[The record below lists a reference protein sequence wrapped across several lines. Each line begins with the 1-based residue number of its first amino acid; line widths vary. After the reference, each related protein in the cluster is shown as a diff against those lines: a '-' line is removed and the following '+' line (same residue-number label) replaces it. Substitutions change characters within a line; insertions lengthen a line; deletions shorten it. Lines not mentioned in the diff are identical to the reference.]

1 MGLINNDTFTFKSG
15 ATAQSTYL
23 KVSGPAFMVQDSTS
37 PTGYMATTTL
47 ETYYDK
53 QARTAGKA
61 PMQIENLQ
69 LPVDP
74 SGVYAIIFGG
84 LKQKFV
90 NCSDVLDLDPGTPEN
105 TAAAEQPAYTHP
117 PPAQPAETPSAA
129 EQLADSN
136 PAPAP
141 APAPTPAPAQPADAP
156 AAPQA
161 ADATSTTNNT
171 APSDVPPSTASEIT
185 PDAADTTSAPQST
198 DADETPKSEHTTSA
212 PQSAATDTQTAP
224 ASTA

>member
-90 NCSDVLDLDPGTPEN
+90 NCSDVLDLDPGTPDT

-117 PPAQPAETPSAA
+117 PPAQPVDTPPPAEH
-129 EQLADSN
+129 LADTT
-136 PAPAP
+136 P
-141 APAPTPAPAQPADAP
+141 APAPTQPADAP
-156 AAPQA
+156 AAAQA
-161 ADATSTTNNT
+161 ADTTSTTNNT
-171 APSDVPPSTASEIT
+171 APSDVPPSTASETT

-198 DADETPKSEHTTSA
+198 DTDETPKSEHTASA